1 MSKTPFTW
9 FTSQQDVAEFGEGR
23 SCGRRHKNGFLTGS
37 KATRCD
43 VWNKYGCVWKL
54 GISSNDHFNRDN
66 DNWWLQRHP
75 TFSEKPKKFLIISI
89 FKYGSLG
96 MISIQYSRLGKRVFG
111 LEIFELILILCL
123 DKTTLMTSSI
133 EILVRFVYMC
143 IINTH
148 IICMLFILQGIM
160 WHAFLPRFRYLQIPV
175 PECC

>member
-1 MSKTPFTW
+1 MVHIS
-9 FTSQQDVAEFGEGR
+9 AGR
-23 SCGRRHKNGFLTGS
+23 CWVWRRAFLRTKAADGFLTGS

-66 DNWWLQRHP
+66 DNWWVQRHP
-75 TFSEKPKKFLIISI
+75 MFRETQMFLIISI

-96 MISIQYSRLGKRVFG
+96 MISIQYYRLGKRVFG

-133 EILVRFVYMC
+133 ESLVRFVCMC

-148 IICMLFILQGIM
+148 NMYVIYIYIYILQGIM